1 MAPAARE
8 YFNRLQIMLYSG
20 IAHPQMRRR
29 RCVIGRPRNI
39 GRSLPVNVT
48 RESSNP
54 TEVTLNILMD
64 LDDEE
69 PFINRSYRRL
79 VSRLQ
84 IPGFRPGKA
93 PRSIVERH
101 VGRAALVQEALEFMI
116 PETLDQVLKDQDI
129 QAFIEPELELLEVEP
144 VSFKA
149 VVPLEPEVDLG
160 DFRMIRL
167 EPEPVEITQDGVDE
181 VVEQLRFEAGPWE
194 PVDRP
199 VQFGDLLSLDITGT
213 ILGEQAISDQGI
225 DFVPQLDNQLPIPG
239 FSVYLEGAEE
249 GQEKEFTLTVPDDH
263 PQTEYASNECRF
275 RVKVLS
281 IKEKRLPDLDDE
293 FAKGIR
299 DGYESLKALHSDVKE
314 RLTKDAETASLR
326 QLEKNSLEEL
336 LKIASVQASNLIYQ
350 RELDQMNQEHEK
362 RLQGQRV
369 DMDTYLSYIGNTQE
383 EWLEHLRPQAE
394 QRLNTFLVM
403 RKLAEQEGIDVDP
416 QDIQAEIDSMA
427 STSGDSEESVRTA
440 LSTDSAR
447 DSIRSSLLS
456 RKVMEHLVE
465 IVQGQEQSVLEPEP
479 STDAQ
484 AEAEEETP
492 AQQDSV
498 EETGEED
505 SSK

>member
-1 MAPAARE
+1 M
-8 YFNRLQIMLYSG
+8 
-20 IAHPQMRRR
+20 
-29 RCVIGRPRNI
+29 
-39 GRSLPVNVT
+39 NVT
-48 RESSNP
+48 RELSNP

-64 LDDEE
+64 SDDEE

-129 QAFIEPELELLEVEP
+129 QAFVDPELELLEVEP

-167 EPEPVEITQDGVDE
+167 EGEPVDITQAGVDE
-181 VVEQLRFEAGPWE
+181 VIEQLRFEAGPWE
-194 PVDRP
+194 PVERP
-199 VQFGDLLSLDITGT
+199 VQFGDLLSLDVSGT
-213 ILGEQAISDQGI
+213 ILGEQAISNQGI
-225 DFVPQLDNQLPIPG
+225 DFIPQQDNQMPLPG
-239 FSVYLEGAEE
+239 FSIYLEGAAE

-263 PQTEYASNECRF
+263 SQTEYAGQECLF
-275 RVKVLS
+275 RVNVLS

-299 DGYESLKALHSDVKE
+299 DGYESLEALRSNVKE

-326 QLEKNSLEEL
+326 QLEQNSLEEL
-336 LKIASVQASNLIYQ
+336 LKIANVQASSLIYQ
-350 RELDQMNQEHEK
+350 RELDQMHQEHER

-369 DMDTYLSYIGNTQE
+369 DMDTYLSYLGNTQE
-383 EWLEHLRPQAE
+383 EWLEQLRPQAE

-403 RKLAEQEGIDVDP
+403 RKLAEEEGVDVD
-416 QDIQAEIDSMA
+416 QEEIQAEIDSTA
-427 STSGDSEESVRTA
+427 SSAGDSEESVRTA

-456 RKVMEHLVE
+456 RKAMERLVE
-465 IVQGQEQSVLEPEP
+465 IVQGQEKAVVESEN
-479 STDAQ
+479 STEGP
-484 AEAEEETP
+484 AEAEEATS
-492 AQQDSV
+492 AQPES
-498 EETGEED
+498 EEESGEED
-505 SSK
+505 RGE

>member
-1 MAPAARE
+1 M
-8 YFNRLQIMLYSG
+8 
-20 IAHPQMRRR
+20 
-29 RCVIGRPRNI
+29 
-39 GRSLPVNVT
+39 NVT

-64 LDDEE
+64 SDDEE

-79 VSRLQ
+79 VSRIQ

-129 QAFIEPELELLEVEP
+129 QAFVEPELELLEVEP

-160 DFRMIRL
+160 DFRLIRL
-167 EPEPVEITQDGVDE
+167 EREPVEITQTGVDE
-181 VVEQLRFEAGPWE
+181 VIERLRFEAGPWE
-194 PVDRP
+194 PVERP

-213 ILGEQAISDQGI
+213 ILGEQAISNQGI
-225 DFVPQLDNQLPIPG
+225 DFIPQQDNQLPMPG
-239 FSVYLEGAEE
+239 FSIYLEGVVE

-263 PQTEYASNECRF
+263 HQTEYAGKECRF

-299 DGYESLKALHSDVKE
+299 DGYESLEALRSDVNE

-326 QLEKNSLEEL
+326 QLEQDSLEEL
-336 LKIASVQASNLIYQ
+336 LKIAQVQASGLIYQ
-350 RELDQMNQEHEK
+350 RELDQMHQEQER

-369 DMDTYLSYIGNTQE
+369 DMDTYLSFIGNTQE
-383 EWLEHLRPQAE
+383 EWLDQLRPQAE

-403 RKLAEQEGIDVDP
+403 RKLAEEEGIDVDP
-416 QDIQAEIDSMA
+416 EEIQSEIDSTA
-427 STSGDSEESVRTA
+427 SSSGDSAESVRRA

-456 RKVMEHLVE
+456 RKVMERLVE
-465 IVQGQEQSVLEPEP
+465 IVQGQEKSVGEPED
-479 STDAQ
+479 STDTQ
-484 AEAEEETP
+484 AETEEETP
-492 AQQDSV
+492 AQQGSD
-498 EETGEED
+498 EETGEENPSEQEGTAGGEESNGD
-505 SSK
+505 